1 MSNSLII
8 AMPLLGAAFPIIVT
22 QMSRDKELRAIGRSV
37 IKYAII
43 LPMVLVVIVV
53 GLAQVIG

>member
-22 QMSRDKELRAIGRSV
+22 QMSHDKELRAIGRSV

-43 LPMVLVVIVV
+43 LPMVLVATVV
-53 GLAQVIG
+53 GLAQVVG

>member
-8 AMPLLGAAFPIIVT
+8 AMPLLGAVLPIIVT
-22 QMSRDKELRAIGRSV
+22 QMSRDEELRAVGRSV

>member
-1 MSNSLII
+1 
-8 AMPLLGAAFPIIVT
+8 MPLLGAAFPIIVT
-22 QMSRDKELRAIGRSV
+22 QMSHDKELRAIGRSV